1 MAKLLHFGHFAG
13 LAVGVVFCEGA
24 RFVELHGRFSA
35 DLVQTGYR
43 QFTRMATALLLWRA
57 VSDADRLFDR
67 RWNG

>member
-13 LAVGVVFCEGA
+13 LAVGVVFCEDP

-35 DLVQTGYR
+35 GLDQTGSR
-43 QFTRMATALLLWRA
+43 EFTRMATALLLWRA

-67 RWNG
+67 WWND